1 MVQNIELVLRTMSNS
16 LFLPFILANRSTDNK
31 VLTSY
36 ENIIVEMKE
45 PGVAL
50 VILNRP
56 KALNALNSAMIKELN
71 QALGILDHDPEVRAI
86 ILTGSEKAFAAGGDF
101 KENIDKQWPDTFMS
115 DLLSQWDQVSKLKT
129 PLIGAVNGY
138 ALGGGCELAM
148 MCDILIAGE

>member
-1 MVQNIELVLRTMSNS
+1 MSNS

-71 QALGILDHDPEVRAI
+71 
-86 ILTGSEKAFAAGGDF
+86 
-101 KENIDKQWPDTFMS
+101 
-115 DLLSQWDQVSKLKT
+115 
-129 PLIGAVNGY
+129 
-138 ALGGGCELAM
+138 
-148 MCDILIAGE
+148 